1 MLDML
6 KNMMDGGKDLGE
18 STQPGKQQGKQPGQG
33 GQGGQGS
40 KGSSGGGEK
49 GEPDNTTENSDRRVP
64 RKSGTVGSSLPRE
77 FHQAMD
83 AYNRGAMNKT
93 APPSP
98 PTQSN

>member
-1 MLDML
+1 
-6 KNMMDGGKDLGE
+6 
-18 STQPGKQQGKQPGQG
+18 
-33 GQGGQGS
+33 
-40 KGSSGGGEK
+40 
-49 GEPDNTTENSDRRVP
+49 VP